1 MIASH
6 SGGEPME
13 SQESDADRRLLV
25 QQLFLRHE
33 RAIRAFAFGL
43 TRDFPATDDVVQETF
58 LTITSKASQFIPG
71 TDFPAWA
78 CTIARLKVLECRRA
92 TRRFPGGLVESLAL
106 SFTPVQPEDDHLQA
120 VLACLEKLPA
130 RARAIMQMRYL
141 SEQAPAE
148 IARQLN
154 RSANGVRVA
163 LAKAREMLRACVGKR
178 LGGSFRLDGGNA

>member
-1 MIASH
+1 
-6 SGGEPME
+6 ME
-13 SQESDADRRLLV
+13 SQESGADRRLLV

-43 TRDFPATDDVVQETF
+43 TRDFQATDDVVQETF
-58 LTITSKASQFIPG
+58 LTVTSKAAQFTPG
-71 TDFPAWA
+71 TNFAAWA

-92 TRRFPGGLVESLAL
+92 TRRFPAELVESLAL
-106 SFTPVQPEDDHLQA
+106 SFTPAQPEDDHLQA
-120 VLACLEKLPA
+120 VLACLEKLPT

-141 SEQAPAE
+141 SEQSPAE

-163 LAKAREMLRACVGKR
+163 LAKARDMLRACVGKR
-178 LGGSFRLDGGNA
+178 LGIPFSVSGGNA